1 MLIDAL
7 MAWDGGWFGL
17 LVAAL
22 IIGLVVGFFGARAF
36 IKRELKKHPPID
48 EKTIRAMYM
57 QMGRKPTEAQIRAV
71 MNSMK
76 KNSDL

>member
-1 MLIDAL
+1 MSIL

-17 LVAAL
+17 LIAAL
-22 IIGLVVGFFGARAF
+22 IIGLVVGFFGARAL
-36 IKRELKKHPPID
+36 IKKEIAKHPPID

-76 KNSDL
+76 KNSNL